1 MFFDDTFDSKA
12 TPTTIP
18 TELAERAEALAQ
30 ELSSHSGVRP
40 VVMGTF
46 AMELATEWHHRRIP
60 LDGDGAPIVLL
71 PRLGR
76 WLVTKLGESDAIFVF
91 SGRESAVVRARALA
105 AEQGVAFFALGPAGA
120 VTDRVPAARTW
131 SVDDE
136 ELTSADGASVMPEAP
151 EPTPAL
157 EIRIEKHGRR
167 YAILIDDTVV
177 ATAANKQR
185 ALRKADVL
193 RKDPDL
199 ASVAQG
205 AKAADSGAAT
215 AEGV

>member
-1 MFFDDTFDSKA
+1 MFYDDIFESRT
-12 TPTTIP
+12 TTTTIP
-18 TELAERAEALAQ
+18 TELADRAEALAQ
-30 ELSSHSGVRP
+30 ELATHAGVRP
-40 VVMGTF
+40 IVMGTF
-46 AMELATEWHHRRIP
+46 AIELATEWRHRRVP

-91 SGRESAVVRARALA
+91 SGRESAVLRARSLA

-120 VTDRVPAARTW
+120 VTDRAPASRTW

-136 ELTSADGASVMPEAP
+136 ELTSVDGAPAAPEASDQ
-151 EPTPAL
+151 TPAL
-157 EIRIEKHGRR
+157 EIRIEKQGRR
-167 YAILIDDTVV
+167 YAILIDDMVV

-205 AKAADSGAAT
+205 PKAADAAAAT
-215 AEGV
+215 GEGA